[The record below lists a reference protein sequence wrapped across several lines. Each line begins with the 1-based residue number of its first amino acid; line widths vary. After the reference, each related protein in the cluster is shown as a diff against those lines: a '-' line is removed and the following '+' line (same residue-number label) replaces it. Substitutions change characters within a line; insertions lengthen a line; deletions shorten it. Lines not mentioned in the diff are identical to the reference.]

1 MKTLA
6 FCRKNG
12 LLMEN
17 QGLGIHMVTKF
28 QQIVLQKI
36 PKIPQNLFGS
46 SAQSVKI
53 FGMFEKRLSFGVRS
67 PWTHPSGFNSLTL
80 LSLYP
85 KVRY

>member
-36 PKIPQNLFGS
+36 PQNLFGS

-53 FGMFEKRLSFGVRS
+53 FGIFEKRLSLGVRS
-67 PWTHPSGFNSLTL
+67 PRTHPSGFNSLTQ

-85 KVRY
+85 